1 MKHIVLTILSL
12 LFAANSFAEGYTWL
26 VLHLRNGSTMKY
38 IVADKL
44 RMSFTDSDLM
54 LTSSRLETSYAK
66 DRVVSYNFTD
76 DTGMPDNIEETEQGT
91 IEVIHRSKDEIVLVG
106 ITSEQPIRVYSTNG
120 TEQMPPI
127 QRSGDS
133 ATILLSPLPNGV
145 YIITLPHS
153 DIPAIK
159 VIH

>member
-44 RMSFTDSDLM
+44 SMSFTDSDLM
-54 LTSSRLETSYAK
+54 LTSSRFETSYAR
-66 DRVVSYNFTD
+66 DRVLSYDFKSD
-76 DTGMPDNIEETEQGT
+76 AEMADNIEQTEQET
-91 IEVIHRSKDEIVLVG
+91 IKVIHRSKDEIVLVG
-106 ITSEQPIRVYSTNG
+106 ISSGQPIRVFATNG
-120 TEQMPPI
+120 TEQQPPI

-133 ATILLSPLPNGV
+133 ATVTLSALPNGI

-159 VIH
+159 IIR